1 MPLDVDV
8 LAGLLRQR
16 LSQAQAPGAPQP
28 GLGSMSNAVSAP
40 VPVPSAVAPAPVAPG
55 SAAPVESD
63 EQSLEKILARLFP
76 DTDFE
81 AEAEKRLAR
90 RGMTRPTGPG
100 DFKPGWGHAIAALG
114 PALGA
119 VLGGQPAYAAGGAA
133 AVLGGARG
141 GWQEPQDE
149 YLKKQEAYQKEA
161 GAVVERMEARSER
174 KAMAFLPLFAM
185 SAAERARNK
194 IDLKTLEIAAKDL
207 DLRQQGVAIQ
217 LQMAALAKDAQA
229 FDQKTR
235 AAAQAFEEFKY
246 LNPSAADKAILE
258 LNTKKAA
265 WDKEYQQAQIAQQKN
280 ELAALIKH
288 QRAMERISASK
299 GPGESAM
306 DQLKLAVILDKIKQ
320 GDMDGATRLM
330 FGARASDDMTESDR
344 LAIQQY
350 ISLAGKPQRK
360 TGFTAE
366 QIDGLRVRANA
377 VMKRLG
383 QSEFKAVPISDPG
396 WFKQVLQGFF
406 GF

>member
-8 LAGLLRQR
+8 LAGLIRRQ
-16 LSQAQAPGAPQP
+16 QQAPGAAP
-28 GLGSMSNAVSAP
+28 GVARLYDAGTQAPASVSAP
-40 VPVPSAVAPAPVAPG
+40 VPTPVSSGVAPAPAPVA
-55 SAAPVESD
+55 ELSD
-63 EQSLEKILARLFP
+63 ESQLEAVLKRLFP
-76 DTDFE
+76 DVDYDVQ
-81 AEAEKRLAR
+81 AEERLAR
-90 RGMTRPTGPG
+90 RGITRPKGPG
-100 DFKPGWGHAIAALG
+100 EFKMGWGHGLAALG

-119 VLGGQPAYAAGGAA
+119 LFGGQPAYAAPAA
-133 AVLGGARG
+133 AAALGGARG
-141 GWQEPQDE
+141 GWQELQDE
-149 YLKKQEAYQKEA
+149 YLKQQEAYTKSVGELS
-161 GAVVERMEARSER
+161 ERAEARSER
-174 KAMAFLPLFAM
+174 KAMALLPIFAM

-194 IDLKTLEIAAKDL
+194 IDLRQLEIAAKDL

-306 DQLKLAVILDKIKQ
+306 DQLKLALIMDKLSQ
-320 GDMDGATRLM
+320 GDKEGAIRLM
-330 FGARASDDMTESDR
+330 FGAKADDLTDADKMVIT
-344 LAIQQY
+344 QY
-350 ISLAGKPQRK
+350 TTIVGKDPSK
-360 TGFTAE
+360 VGYTPE
-366 QIDGLRVRANA
+366 QVEGLRTRANQVA
-377 VMKRLG
+377 KKMGMPEFPPVAKQEPNWFMKWLTSR
-383 QSEFKAVPISDPG
+383 
-396 WFKQVLQGFF
+396 
-406 GF
+406 